1 MFGNMNLSVPRWDT
15 SRSIAELEG
24 RLAKTSENATQVS
37 LDPPADLEPVKA
49 LLRREAARAA
59 LASSWCHAVAYIQKN
74 AQADSALNLVDF
86 LKEIESTVAAWND
99 LDLFV
104 TISDKMP
111 SKLTPAWFAA
121 TSAVKGEDY
130 LIAATLMMPYRLW
143 SVTER
148 LFAVSKEN
156 TEKFAQQVMQAFR
169 EDKIT
174 ADHYFWLWRLK
185 VDSKKNAKA
194 AEDRAFYLAKPYSLF
209 RILGRELKGN
219 YLKSQRE
226 LRRMLLTDEA
236 FQKALTK
243 DGDETIGRDLVNCAQ
258 RSAVLDANE
267 RQALLVKLYGLFP
280 ILQPYIAEDRGE
292 GRLVISPRTS
302 TASYKAL
309 QARLQNLIDVE
320 IPANEEA
327 IRTAKGHGDLSENS
341 EFKAAKERQRELG
354 RLRFDL
360 EDQVSSIQPTDF
372 ADVKVGS
379 TVVPGCVVTV
389 KYIEDEHTE
398 AFTILG
404 LLDNDPDNNLIS
416 YNTPLGKCLVGKKVG
431 DEVKLVNRK
440 VVEIEKVEA
449 LPAELLAKLK
459 G

>member
-1 MFGNMNLSVPRWDT
+1 MKLLIVNGPNLNMLGVREPGIYGAQT
-15 SRSIAELEG
+15 Y
-24 RLAKTSENATQVS
+24 
-37 LDPPADLEPVKA
+37 ADLEA
-49 LLRREAARAA
+49 LLRREAPRVA
-59 LASSWCHAVAYIQKN
+59 LASNWCHAVAYIQKN

-104 TISDKMP
+104 GISDKMP

-156 TEKFAQQVMQAFR
+156 TEKFAQQVKQAFR

-174 ADHYFWLWRLK
+174 ADHYYWLWRLK
-185 VDSKKNAKA
+185 VPKNNAKA

-226 LRRMLLTDEA
+226 LRRMLLTDAA

-243 DGDETIGRDLVNCAQ
+243 SGDETIGRDLVNCAQ

-280 ILQPYIAEDRGE
+280 SLQPYIAGGRDE

-302 TASYKAL
+302 AASYKAL
-309 QARLQNLIDVE
+309 RARLQNLIDVE
-320 IPANEEA
+320 IPSNQEA
-327 IRTAKGHGDLSENS
+327 IRTAKAHGDLSENS

-354 RLRFDL
+354 KLRLQL
-360 EDQVSSIQPTDF
+360 EEQVSSIQPTDF

-389 KYIEDEHTE
+389 KYIEDDHTE

-404 LLDNDPDNNLIS
+404 LLDNNPDNNLIS
-416 YNTPLGKCLVGKKVG
+416 YNTPLGRCLVGKKVG
-431 DEVKLVNRK
+431 DEVTLVNRK
-440 VVEIEKVEA
+440 VVEIAKVEG